1 MSFKFENLD
10 HKTRELM
17 INEVELD
24 INNKKLYL
32 SPRLSDFGKKQYP
45 QLLKN
50 AILEG
55 NETTLAANIKAQNC
69 LNLTELRNTNQGTKK
84 IVSVPV
90 NACETLAEGEFNRF
104 YIRALCRRV
113 IEEELGTLEIYRAK
127 QVSTPRIE
135 SQIMIGK
142 IVNPEKLL
150 NDLRTNI
157 GVDTVLGL
165 PPGPNSGLSV
175 RIKS

>member
-1 MSFKFENLD
+1 MAFRFENLD
-10 HKTRELM
+10 SKTRELM
-17 INEVELD
+17 LDEVELD
-24 INNKKLYL
+24 IKNRKLYL
-32 SPRLSDFGKKQYP
+32 SPRLSDYGKKQYI

-50 AILEG
+50 AIQEN
-55 NETTLAANIKAQNC
+55 NETALANNLRTQNC
-69 LNLTELRNTNQGTKK
+69 LNPTEPRNTNQGVK

-90 NACETLAEGEFNRF
+90 TANETLAEGEFNRF
-104 YIRALCRRV
+104 YIRALCRMV
-113 IEEELGTLEIYRAK
+113 IEDKRGILEIYRAK
-127 QVSTPRIE
+127 QVSTPRQE
-135 SQIMIGK
+135 SQMMIGK

>member
-1 MSFKFENLD
+1 MVFKFENLD
-10 HKTRELM
+10 SKTRQLMMDELEM
-17 INEVELD
+17 D
-24 INNKKLYL
+24 IKNKRLYL
-32 SPRLSDFGKKQYP
+32 SSRLSEIGKKQYP

-50 AILEG
+50 AIQEN
-55 NETTLAANIKAQNC
+55 NETTLANNLKTQNC
-69 LNLTELRNTNQGTKK
+69 LNPTEPRNTNQGVKF
-84 IVSVPV
+84 VCVPV
-90 NACETLAEGEFNRF
+90 TANETLAEGEFNRF
-104 YIRALCRRV
+104 YIRALCSKV
-113 IEEELGTLEIYRAK
+113 IEDKKGVLEIYRAK
-127 QVSTPRIE
+127 QVSTSRPEI
-135 SQIMIGK
+135 QMMIGK